1 MIEVVQV
8 PKEQMDE
15 KFLADLHK
23 SIFDHALP
31 GYYFRYDLCMIAKN
45 EKGDLVTYALVRE
58 MSCESV
64 ELAWGGTSKEH
75 RGFASKVA
83 MEKITEKCLEVYES
97 VVFQTWNNNL
107 KMIRLGLG
115 LGFTIIG
122 TRVTDHNELMVLF
135 SKRRG

>member
-1 MIEVVQV
+1 MLEVVQV
-8 PKEQMDE
+8 PKEQMDD
-15 KFLADLHK
+15 KFLGDLHS

-45 EKGDLVTYALVRE
+45 EQGELVTYALVRE
-58 MSCESV
+58 ISSDSV

-83 MEKITEKCLEVYES
+83 MEKFTEKCLEVYGS
-97 VVFQTWNNNL
+97 VVFQTWNKNL

-122 TRVTDHNELMVLF
+122 TRVTDDNDLMVIF
-135 SKRRG
+135 SKRRD